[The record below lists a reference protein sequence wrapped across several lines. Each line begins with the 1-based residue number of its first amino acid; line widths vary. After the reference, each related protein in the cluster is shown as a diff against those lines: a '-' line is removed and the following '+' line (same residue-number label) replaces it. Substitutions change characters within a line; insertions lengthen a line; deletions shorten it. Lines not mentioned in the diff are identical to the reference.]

1 MRVTL
6 TEKYAAFVRVVLLA
20 VIVALVPWPA
30 AAGDGAST
38 AKHPAANNHQSLR
51 AAVARE
57 ASRVPLARAT
67 TRHDDQG
74 STTFSSFFK
83 SRPGEIALVVMAI
96 GGGYAIYSS
105 QHDRIKSPGKK

>member
-6 TEKYAAFVRVVLLA
+6 TETYGALVRVVLLA

-38 AKHPAANNHQSLR
+38 AKHPAAKQQSLR
-51 AAVARE
+51 TAVARE
-57 ASRVPLARAT
+57 ASRVPLARST
-67 TRHDDQG
+67 TRRDDQG
-74 STTFSSFFK
+74 STSFSSFFH

>member
-6 TEKYAAFVRVVLLA
+6 TEKYGAFVRVVLLA

-30 AAGDGAST
+30 AAGDGAGT
-38 AKHPAANNHQSLR
+38 AKHPAVKQQQSLR
-51 AAVARE
+51 AAVTRE
-57 ASRVPLARAT
+57 VSRVPLARPT
-67 TRHDDQG
+67 TRHDEQG
-74 STTFSSFFK
+74 STTFSSFFH

-96 GGGYAIYSS
+96 GGGYAIYSA

>member
-6 TEKYAAFVRVVLLA
+6 AERSGALMRVVLLA

-38 AKHPAANNHQSLR
+38 AKHPAAKQQSLR
-51 AAVARE
+51 TAVARE
-57 ASRVPLARAT
+57 ASRVPLARST
-67 TRHDDQG
+67 TRRDDQG
-74 STTFSSFFK
+74 STTMSSFVH
-83 SRPGEIALVVMAI
+83 SRPGQIALVVMAI
-96 GGGYAIYSS
+96 GGGYAIYST